1 MAFFGKQMVKS
12 SLIEEFARSQR
23 AKTIAFL
30 RKNYN
35 LSKDDCEDVFQD
47 SFITLYH
54 SIKSGKLDHLTS
66 SISTYFMAICRNKTL
81 ELLRSSN
88 RFTNLSFEDS
98 SPETAKNFSLDQ
110 VDKVLSLNN
119 DDTELIE
126 EKESIVRDLVRNLP
140 SPCNEMLW
148 GFFRDG
154 LSMKEL
160 AIKYGYS
167 NENSA
172 KVTKHRCCDKFR
184 RRYEELLEKFK

>member
-1 MAFFGKQMVKS
+1 MAFFGKQKVKS

-23 AKTIAFL
+23 SKTIAFL

-35 LSKDDCEDVFQD
+35 LSKEDCEDVFQD
-47 SFITLYH
+47 SFITLYNN
-54 SIKSGKLDHLTS
+54 IKSGKLDHLTS
-66 SISTYFMAICRNKTL
+66 SISTYFMAICRNKTM
-81 ELLRSSN
+81 ELLRNSN
-88 RFTNLSFEDS
+88 RYANLSFEDS
-98 SPETAKNFSLDQ
+98 FPETAKKFSLHQ
-110 VDKVLSLNN
+110 VDKVLSLNH

-126 EKESIVRDLVRNLP
+126 EKESIVRALVKNLP

-184 RRYEELLEKFK
+184 RKYEELLEKFK